1 MERDFQFLEFCTRV
15 GKKVDTGLSVVV
27 SREKNGARREE
38 NGRASWCPWV
48 RSGGV
53 STMGTV

>member
-38 NGRASWCPWV
+38 NGRAV
-48 RSGGV
+48 AGV
-53 STMGTV
+53 DECSARQQFF